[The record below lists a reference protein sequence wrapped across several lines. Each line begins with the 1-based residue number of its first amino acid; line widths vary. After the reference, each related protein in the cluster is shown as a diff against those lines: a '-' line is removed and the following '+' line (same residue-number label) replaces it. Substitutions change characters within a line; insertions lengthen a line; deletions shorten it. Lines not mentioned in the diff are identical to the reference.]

1 VNPRLAARIG
11 RRQNRSNDLL
21 ETKLMRQRQASA
33 DLVEVAIVATGMAM
47 PQPRSA
53 RSRHSKGRSHVPKT
67 SRAGNADH
75 GGRTRRGGHALNGG
89 HRVGEINME
98 TTRRKV
104 AEAAEADVKHDLR
117 VQEIPEGTLRHQRRW
132 TSVLRSRTPEAVF
145 KTMTVRSAA
154 NLAI

>member
-1 VNPRLAARIG
+1 
-11 RRQNRSNDLL
+11 
-21 ETKLMRQRQASA
+21 
-33 DLVEVAIVATGMAM
+33 VEVAIVATGMVT

-53 RSRHSKGRSHVPKT
+53 PARHSKGRSHVPKT
-67 SRAGNADH
+67 SPAGNAGNADH
-75 GGRTRRGGHALNGG
+75 GGRTRRGGHALNGA

-104 AEAAEADVKHDLR
+104 TEAAEADVKHDLR